1 MSSNDTTQI
10 SNEDVLHLNA
20 SGDNALLISVNRAAG
35 NFTDILITNGSV
47 VSISLYGR
55 LSRRRYSFKVNYIKI
70 IIIYINTVYVHLQIL
85 ISGPCYQFTKIVKQI
100 EKTVHST
107 ALHRTYPLLKNITEI
122 AQQDITYQQKLDTFN
137 FKTLDEIINSL
148 ENSLVNEKKNDTDRK
163 KDE

>member
-35 NFTDILITNGSV
+35 NFTDILITNPSV

-70 IIIYINTVYVHLQIL
+70 IMMYINTVYVHL
-85 ISGPCYQFTKIVKQI
+85 
-100 EKTVHST
+100 
-107 ALHRTYPLLKNITEI
+107 
-122 AQQDITYQQKLDTFN
+122 
-137 FKTLDEIINSL
+137 
-148 ENSLVNEKKNDTDRK
+148 
-163 KDE
+163 